1 VDVGCLKG
9 PKKVETRQRWQVL
22 RRFETVSCEYPS
34 SSQVPDS
41 REAVDLVQR
50 EGGVGEE
57 HMRRQIGPP
66 GKRKFENVN
75 LTIQMRV
82 RVAEGWFG

>member
-1 VDVGCLKG
+1 M
-9 PKKVETRQRWQVL
+9 
-22 RRFETVSCEYPS
+22 
-34 SSQVPDS
+34 PDS